1 MKENQ
6 YYFEC
11 TTCGAKYEQD
21 EVTYLCPVCE
31 KENTPDIP
39 PKGVLKTLY
48 HYGKIKNLA
57 KWHKL
62 FDKLKAKEYRELL
75 PINSERSLSW
85 LKVGKTPLY
94 EISSASIPL
103 CLVAAEYHEDGK
115 GEQKGVYKIFLKD
128 DSQNPTFSF
137 KDRASDLVCAFAKE
151 NDIDTI
157 VAAST
162 GNAGSSLSGI
172 CASQN
177 QKAIIFAP
185 ASAPK
190 AKLTQILMYGARLIP
205 VDGTYDDA
213 FDLSIEATKKFGWY
227 NRNTAYNPFTIE
239 GKKIVSFEIFQQMRQ
254 QIPDRVFVPVGDGC
268 IISGVFKGFEDLL
281 KLGLLKKMP
290 TIIAVQSEKSDNIIR
305 NLTSDKFVTKLSN
318 TIADSIAVDIPRN
331 YWMTKKFMEEY
342 NGESVSVS
350 DEEIISASKILSEN
364 TGIFAEPAAAAAF
377 AGILKYA
384 EKNLIDENSKNVV
397 LLTGSGLKDLNS
409 VQSIIE
415 IPKSI
420 KKLNEL

>member
-1 MKENQ
+1 MKK

-21 EVTYLCPVCE
+21 EVTYLCPICE

-39 PKGVLKTLY
+39 PKGILKTLY

-94 EISSASIPL
+94 ELTSNEFNNLA
-103 CLVAAEYHEDGK
+103 GNF
-115 GEQKGVYKIFLKD
+115 KIFLKD

-151 NDIDTI
+151 NKIDTI

-162 GNAGSSLSGI
+162 GNAGSSLAGI
-172 CASQN
+172 CASQK

-190 AKLTQILMYGARLIP
+190 AKLTQILMYGAQLVP
-205 VDGTYDDA
+205 VDGSYDDA

-254 QIPDRVFVPVGDGC
+254 KIPDRVFVPVGDGC

-281 KLGLLKKMP
+281 KIGLIKKVP
-290 TIIAVQSEKSDNIIR
+290 TIVAVQSEKSDNIVR
-305 NLTSDKFVTKLSN
+305 NLENDKFVIKSST

-342 NGESVSVS
+342 NGESIIVS
-350 DEEIISASKILSEN
+350 DEEIISASKVLSEN
-364 TGIFAEPAAAAAF
+364 TGIFSEPAATTAF
-377 AGILKYA
+377 AGMLKYA
-384 EKNLIDENSKNVV
+384 ENELIDENSKNVV

-409 VQSIIE
+409 VQNIIK
-415 IPKSI
+415 IPKPI
-420 KKLNEL
+420 KKLDEL